1 MALKDLINES
11 YYKHFL
17 ILNYAA
23 ILLISENTSDSD
35 VDFAGK
41 LLNYFV
47 DKSVE
52 LYGDE
57 ISVYNIHILRLVY
70 LYLIVLKLF
79 FL

>member
-11 YYKHFL
+11 YYKNFL
-17 ILNYAA
+17 ILNYAV

-57 ISVYNIHILRLVY
+57 ISVYNIHILMLVY
-70 LYLIVLKLF
+70 HYLIVFKLF

>member
-1 MALKDLINES
+1 MTLKYLINES

>member
-11 YYKHFL
+11 YYKHYL

-35 VDFAGK
+35 FSVK

-47 DKSVE
+47 DKYVE
-52 LYGDE
+52 LYGDG
-57 ISVYNIHILRLVY
+57 ISVYNIHIRVVY
-70 LYLIVLKLF
+70 L
-79 FL
+79 